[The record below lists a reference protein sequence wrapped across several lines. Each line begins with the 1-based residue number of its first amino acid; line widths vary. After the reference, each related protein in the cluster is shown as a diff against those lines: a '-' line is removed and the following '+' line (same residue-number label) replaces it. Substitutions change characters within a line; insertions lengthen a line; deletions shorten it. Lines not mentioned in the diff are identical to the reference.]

1 MSIHHQIEN
10 LIAEVARPII
20 ENGVQIVSPA
30 FIADE
35 VDRRIDPDS
44 IAPMEKT
51 YATRMYLRHEV
62 RKFLARN
69 FDPVERTRSQAIE
82 EQSDLFADVLQ
93 DYYPVKRHFEGEEQ
107 LVYTRRER
115 LSVTDATRLAD
126 RMKRGGESLIKH
138 AETLLAYV
146 IDREAA

>member
-10 LIAEVARPII
+10 LIADVARPII
-20 ENGVQIVSPA
+20 EHGVQIVSPA

-35 VDRRIDPDS
+35 VDRRIDPDG
-44 IAPMEKT
+44 IAPTEKT

-62 RKFLARN
+62 RKFLARHY
-69 FDPVERTRSQAIE
+69 DPVERARAETLS
-82 EQSDLFADVLQ
+82 EQTDLFADVLQ
-93 DYYPVKRHFEGEEQ
+93 DYYSVKRHFEGEEQ

-115 LSVTDATRLAD
+115 LSVTDAERLAD

-138 AETLLAYV
+138 AEALLAYV

>member
-10 LIAEVARPII
+10 LIADVARPIV
-20 ENGVQIVSPA
+20 ETGVQIVSPA

-35 VDRRIDPDS
+35 VDRRIDPDG
-44 IAPMEKT
+44 IAPTEKT

-69 FDPVERTRSQAIE
+69 YDPIERTRSAAVE
-82 EQSDLFADVLQ
+82 EQTDIFSDVLQ
-93 DYYPVKRHFEGEEQ
+93 DYYPVKRHDGTEEQ
-107 LVYTRRER
+107 LVYTRREC
-115 LSVTDATRLAD
+115 LSYTDATRLSD

-138 AETLLAYV
+138 AEALLAYV
-146 IDREAA
+146 MEREVA